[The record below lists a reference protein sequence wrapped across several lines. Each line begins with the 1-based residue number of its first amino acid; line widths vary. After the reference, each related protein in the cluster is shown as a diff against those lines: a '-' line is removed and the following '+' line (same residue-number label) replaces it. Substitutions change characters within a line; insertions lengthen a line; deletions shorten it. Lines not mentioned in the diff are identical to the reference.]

1 MKVKIYLSGHLKSLF
16 PDHPKEIVLDVEKPI
31 SVDDLAS
38 QLGIT
43 PWIIMSA
50 IINGQAR
57 SKDYLIE
64 EDNAEITLIGPMA
77 GG

>member
-16 PDHPKEIVLDVEKPI
+16 PELSKEIVLEVEKPI
-31 SVDDLAS
+31 SVDELANR
-38 QLGIT
+38 LGIT

-57 SKDYLIE
+57 GKDHLIN